1 MFLRALEYYRGIL
14 FLTSNCV
21 IKFDEAITSRT
32 SLIIEFKNLETHERA
47 KLRDDYRRKV
57 ELDKRY
63 ALQKDADEQLKL
75 MVASDKPYNGRE
87 INNGISKAHFPFTE
101 TAVIAANTITLVF
114 QMALALATEDAKE
127 MNREREAN
135 GEEMTDGEEMT
146 EGNAKIEIAGK
157 HIKMV
162 MDSIEDFMDYQKSRM
177 YGKSRDD
184 VAKDEGWR

>member
-57 ELDKRY
+57 ELDERY
-63 ALQKDADEQLKL
+63 ALQTDADDQLKL
-75 MVASDKPYNGRE
+75 MVESDKPYNGRE
-87 INNGISKAHFPFTE
+87 INNGISKANFIFTE
-101 TAVIAANTITLVF
+101 TAVITANTMTLVF

-127 MNREREAN
+127 IDREREAK
-135 GEEMTDGEEMT
+135 GEKVTK
-146 EGNAKIEIAGK
+146 GNAKTVIAGK

-162 MDSIEDFMDYQKSRM
+162 MNSMEDFMAYQKSRM

>member
-47 KLRDDYRRKV
+47 KLRDDHRRKV

-63 ALQKDADEQLKL
+63 ALQRDAHDQLKL
-75 MVASDKPYNGRE
+75 MVESDKPYNGRE
-87 INNGISKAHFPFTE
+87 INNGISKANFTFTE
-101 TAVIAANTITLVF
+101 TESITANTITLVF

-127 MNREREAN
+127 IDREREAN
-135 GEEMTDGEEMT
+135 GEEMT
-146 EGNAKIEIAGK
+146 EGNAKIEVAGK
-157 HIKMV
+157 HIEMV
-162 MDSIEDFMDYQKSRM
+162 MDSIEDFMEYQKSRM
-177 YGKSRDD
+177 CGKSRDD
-184 VAKDEGWR
+184 VAKDELWR